1 MLVGKTRRFTIDRL
15 VAIAQFLCHLEIEN
29 SLECQNVNQSFDF
42 YSCINTL
49 ASEDL
54 LKKSTFKSVG
64 AQTSGNSD
72 ELVNISFKCNFD
84 NAFVQDIA
92 DKINF

>member
-1 MLVGKTRRFTIDRL
+1 M
-15 VAIAQFLCHLEIEN
+15 
-29 SLECQNVNQSFDF
+29 
-42 YSCINTL
+42 

-72 ELVNISFKCNFD
+72 ELINISFKCNFD
-84 NAFVQDIA
+84 KAFVQDVA
-92 DKINF
+92 DKINFQLNEYLFTNEKDDW